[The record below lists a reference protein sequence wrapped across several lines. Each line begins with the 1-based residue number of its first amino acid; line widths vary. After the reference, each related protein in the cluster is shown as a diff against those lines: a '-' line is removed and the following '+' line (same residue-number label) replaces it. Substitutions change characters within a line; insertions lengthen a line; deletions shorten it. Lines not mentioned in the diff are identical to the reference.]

1 MGDDRAQSAALG
13 YVLMLGIT
21 LTVVTLVV
29 VFGGAAV
36 SDLEDSA
43 GTQQAKSTMTQF
55 DSQASRVAIG
65 GQETGTAELGPV
77 GDGDLVAVRSTGWI
91 RIRHHVGGSTTDILS
106 QTTLGTVVYETG
118 GQTVAYQGGG
128 VWEQADGGSRMVSPP
143 EFHYRDTTLTLP
155 IVQVTGSGA
164 GTVERLAMTEGPT
177 DEVGGYDKPLEE
189 GSVTI
194 TVGSDYYDAWGTF
207 LEERTEGTVSYDH
220 GAEEVTIELETP
232 TQGPE
237 VSGGIVSGGGP
248 GTTIDVDNNAVVNS
262 YDSSSG
268 GTPNSNRNSGDGQIV
283 ATGEVKLNSGN
294 VDVAG
299 DLVAGGNVII
309 GDSGSEPA
317 LHGELKCTEGNRD
330 CLDPS
335 SASSPDDGTTNTDE
349 SISPPDPVGDLV
361 EDKLHDIEARN
372 DNDDVSDIEG
382 RQLDDDD
389 GDDVMQLDS
398 GKYYLEKIDLSGGK
412 ELILDTSG
420 GDIELAVDGNF
431 HLDDADVIVEGDN
444 DNVVKMYANVGADG
458 DGDVVLDNGATVQTQ
473 TGSGNSR
480 TFEAPKF
487 WLYSPPGIDAD
498 INSNSEFTG
507 VIYAPDTESTHGL
520 VNVDGSRVS
529 GAIVAHTDVID
540 QGSQPARIHYDEA
553 LDDDATWAAADPE
566 NPRVTFM
573 HITTNEVE
581 VELDD

>member
-1 MGDDRAQSAALG
+1 
-13 YVLMLGIT
+13 
-21 LTVVTLVV
+21 
-29 VFGGAAV
+29 
-36 SDLEDSA
+36 
-43 GTQQAKSTMTQF
+43 
-55 DSQASRVAIG
+55 
-65 GQETGTAELGPV
+65 
-77 GDGDLVAVRSTGWI
+77 
-91 RIRHHVGGSTTDILS
+91 
-106 QTTLGTVVYETG
+106 
-118 GQTVAYQGGG
+118 
-128 VWEQADGGSRMVSPP
+128 
-143 EFHYRDTTLTLP
+143 
-155 IVQVTGSGA
+155 
-164 GTVERLAMTEGPT
+164 
-177 DEVGGYDKPLEE
+177 
-189 GSVTI
+189 
-194 TVGSDYYDAWGTF
+194 
-207 LEERTEGTVSYDH
+207 
-220 GAEEVTIELETP
+220 
-232 TQGPE
+232 
-237 VSGGIVSGGGP
+237 
-248 GTTIDVDNNAVVNS
+248 
-262 YDSSSG
+262 
-268 GTPNSNRNSGDGQIV
+268 V

-317 LHGELKCTEGNRD
+317 LHGELKCTEGNHD

-335 SASSPDDGTTNTDE
+335 SASSPDDGITNTDE

-389 GDDVMQLDS
+389 GDDVMRLDS
-398 GKYYLEKIDLSGGK
+398 GKYYLEKIDLSGGE

-420 GDIELAVDGNF
+420 GDIELAVNGNF
-431 HLDDADVIVEGDN
+431 HLEGADVIVKGDN

-498 INSNSEFTG
+498 INSDSEFTG